1 MRNDK
6 LNEDTFRAVFRLI
19 FSHRDQISFFQ
30 NLQIFHLFFS
40 EINRIKVVLHTEQ
53 INVLIS
59 FLQNYFTVEILKK
72 LFEILKKLFLNSNQ
86 FLQIKLLL

>member
-1 MRNDK
+1 MSNDK

-72 LFEILKKLFLNSNQ
+72 LFLNSNQ